1 MSEGPVWVQKYGGS
15 SVATPDLMRGAAAR
29 IARVR
34 ERGYRLVVVVSAMG
48 DTTDHLL
55 ALAHSISRHPQ
66 RRELDVL
73 LSAGELQS
81 MALLVMALHEIGVP
95 AISFTGQQV
104 GIYTDRCHS
113 AARIQRIDGARI
125 REQLARERVVVV
137 AGFQGVTEDEHIT
150 TLGRG
155 GSDTSAVALAAA
167 LGAAECEV
175 LTDVEAVFTSDPRV
189 VPSARRID
197 RISYDEMLEMANHGA
212 RVMHGR
218 AVDLA
223 RRYSVPLVVG
233 SATREQPGTRI
244 VASERGAAMESV
256 VVRAVT
262 QDPAVV
268 KISVLQVPDQPGIAA
283 KLFTILGEQGV
294 NIRLIVQAQSHH
306 GVNDITFIVP
316 SESSI
321 PDEVLERAVA
331 AVGGASYLVDD
342 QIGLLSVIGEGINQE
357 PGVAGRIFSIL
368 ADEGINI
375 DVITSSNLYISCVV
389 PKAKL
394 NRGTQALHAGLITV
408 G

>member
-1 MSEGPVWVQKYGGS
+1 MNPPPIWVQKYGGS
-15 SVATPDLMRGAAAR
+15 SVATPDLLRGAAAR

-34 ERGYRLVVVVSAMG
+34 GRGFRLVVVVSAMG

-55 ALAHSISRHPQ
+55 ELARSISAQPA

-73 LSAGELQS
+73 LSAGEIQS

-95 AISFTGQQV
+95 AISFTGQHV
-104 GIYTDRCHS
+104 GIYTDHRHS
-113 AARIQRIDGARI
+113 DARIQRIDGARI
-125 REQLARERVVVV
+125 RDQLARDRVVVV
-137 AGFQGVTEDEHIT
+137 AGFQGVNESADIT

-155 GSDTSAVALAAA
+155 GSDTSAVAIAAA
-167 LGAAECEV
+167 LGAVECEV
-175 LTDVEAVFTSDPRV
+175 LTDVAAVFTSDPRV
-189 VPSARRID
+189 VPNARRID
-197 RISYDEMLEMANHGA
+197 HISYDEMLEMANHGA

-223 RRYSVPLVVG
+223 RRYRVPLTVG
-233 SATREQPGTRI
+233 SATVEAPGTRI
-244 VASERGAAMESV
+244 MPNEEGPTMEAV

-262 QDPAVV
+262 QDAAVMKV
-268 KISVLQVPDQPGIAA
+268 SVLQVPDRPGVAA
-283 KLFTILGEQGV
+283 KLFTVLGEQGV
-294 NIRLIVQAQSHH
+294 NIRLIVQAQSHRGH
-306 GVNDITFIVP
+306 NDITFIVP
-316 SESSI
+316 SEMAL
-321 PDEVLERAVA
+321 PREVLARAVE

-342 QIGLLSVIGEGINQE
+342 QVGLLSVIGEGINRE

-375 DVITSSNLYISCVV
+375 DVITTSNLYITCVV

-394 NRGTQALHAGLITV
+394 DQGNRALHAGLITV